1 MVQDMACRCM
11 SRIFHDLFLVILC
24 WFTRKLHW
32 EERWKCGTLKCL
44 VSSSKIWNMSILT
57 RNWWAHGQATTISG
71 GIQMSEALCV
81 WNPYPENGIYH
92 CILLPNKTSTKQM
105 LGFDLENLNEFARRL
120 ETSRWPLQHSVGRP
134 PARFETSDF
143 VEIRQEFF
151 HFTIQV
157 SCEIFPAQQLCNSG
171 WVCCAP
177 ESLFEGK
184 TQGVRPNKQYDC
196 FKKNTLK
203 STVCGAE
210 PIWEISIGCRHHMIS
225 MRFKFGV

>member
-71 GIQMSEALCV
+71 GVQMSEALCV

-143 VEIRQEFF
+143 VEIRQDFF

-171 WVCCAP
+171 W
-177 ESLFEGK
+177 
-184 TQGVRPNKQYDC
+184 GVLCSWVTFRR
-196 FKKNTLK
+196 KNTRCP
-203 STVCGAE
+203 SQQT
-210 PIWEISIGCRHHMIS
+210 IWLFQEEHAKINSLRSRTHLGNIHRVSSSHDINA
-225 MRFKFGV
+225 V